1 MCVKLYLCYVSCPSK
16 CSSLSFYT
24 WNVNGLT
31 VDKLLDIQPHITQFD
46 FVALLETWLKPG
58 NVYNLSLAGF
68 EVHCF
73 NRETLSC
80 KATCGSGGIV
90 VYIRNE
96 IAQGVQIV
104 QDGNLETVY
113 GSG

>member
-1 MCVKLYLCYVSCPSK
+1 MSNSTYVSGYASCPSN
-16 CSSLSFYT
+16 CSS
-24 WNVNGLT
+24 
-31 VDKLLDIQPHITQFD
+31 LLDIQPRITQFD
-46 FVALLETWLKPG
+46 FVVLLETWLKPG
-58 NVYNLSLAGF
+58 NVYNLSLVGF

-80 KATCGSGGIV
+80 NARHGSGGIV

-104 QDGNLETVY
+104 QGGNLEQLEDRVCMVPAR
-113 GSG
+113 